1 MGRETVMALSS
12 ADMALGRLASA
23 AKFLRD
29 PNLFVRPYIAR
40 EAVASS
46 RIEGTEASLSDVFQ
60 AAAAGEDSPS
70 KSDDVQEVQN
80 YIAALD
86 KGLAL
91 LDDLPLSQ
99 RLISEIHGILMRGV
113 RGRNKR
119 PGEIRDIPVHIGST
133 TDLPDTAIFVP
144 PLRSTL
150 PTLLSDWENY
160 LNESPRQPILVQ
172 CALMHYQFE
181 TIHPFMDGNGR
192 LGRLLIV
199 LFLVHRGPLPA
210 PLLYV
215 SSYLEQNRRDYY
227 DRLQGVRERGEIEE
241 WIQFFLTAVTVQA
254 DDAAQRA
261 EELFDLREKYR
272 AELAGSRSR
281 ATEVVDLLFE
291 NPFMTATLVSRRLGI
306 TAQGARNL
314 MRGLEQKGWL
324 EPVGNF
330 GPGGR
335 TIWVAVEIF
344 AIINRSLVAGTDE
357 QESGLQLTLT
367 TPPETT

>member
-1 MGRETVMALSS
+1 MGRETIMALSS
-12 ADMALGRLASA
+12 ADMALGRLGSA

-46 RIEGTEASLSDVFQ
+46 RIEGTQASLSDVFQ
-60 AAAAGEDSPS
+60 AAAAGSDSPS

-91 LDDLPLSQ
+91 LDDLPPSQ
-99 RLISEIHGILMRGV
+99 RLISEIHRILMRGV

-133 TDLPDTAIFVP
+133 TDSPETAIFVP
-144 PLRSTL
+144 PLTNSL
-150 PTLLSDWENY
+150 PALLSDWENY
-160 LNESPRQPILVQ
+160 LNESPRQPILIQ

-199 LFLVHRGPLPA
+199 LFLVHRGHLPA

-241 WIQFFLTAVTVQA
+241 WIQFFLTAVTAQA
-254 DDAAQRA
+254 DDAVQRA

-272 AELAGSRSR
+272 TELAGSRSR

-291 NPFMTATLVSRRLGI
+291 NPFMTATLVSQRLEI

-314 MRGLEQKGWL
+314 MRGLEKKGWL
-324 EPVGNF
+324 EPLGNF

-335 TIWVAVEIF
+335 TIWVALEIF
-344 AIINRSLVAGTDE
+344 GIINRSLAANTDD
-357 QESGLQLTLT
+357 QGSSPQLTLAS
-367 TPPETT
+367 PPEAI